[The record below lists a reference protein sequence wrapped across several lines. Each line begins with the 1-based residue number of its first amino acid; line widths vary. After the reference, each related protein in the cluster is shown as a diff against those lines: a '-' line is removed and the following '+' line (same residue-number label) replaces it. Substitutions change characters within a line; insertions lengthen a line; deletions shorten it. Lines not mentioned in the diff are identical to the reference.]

1 MQQNIRPRLIDSH
14 YQTLSE
20 GRPLPILPP
29 LLGQNTV
36 QAPYGPMQE
45 AEQLILVK
53 AMVHARFRA
62 AGNLEA
68 LDELDGIW
76 GLPSCVWKDR
86 YLEHKGTLDGIV
98 RIVSLIV
105 PEINNGPPALQSLRI
120 AKIPPFKAQSLLHRE
135 KIVIAPFAPP
145 PSPVVTG
152 QSSSEMHNTNSQSSS
167 GGFPETPTAKKPR
180 IYNVEAPSS
189 PAEIPIAKIP
199 TAKKPRIYNVE
210 APSSPAEIPITKIPT
225 AKKPR
230 IYDVKVPS
238 FRAGIQNGMQAPSKV
253 ASRGRRTHNS
263 LTAHTAVYSDKHP
276 QPHSEIVIPDPP
288 SEAPIPPTD
297 IQAPHHNASS
307 WSGHWHRVHNLA
319 DKILARARSEMESD
333 QEDSED
339 SDSDAEAMDSEDS
352 EDTDDG
358 LNPGQAKRKRIPEE
372 DAQTG
377 GGKRSKLSPTMQAP
391 TSAAKMIMSR
401 HVGF

>member
-1 MQQNIRPRLIDSH
+1 MKIYHSRGTASAGGMQLSTALYSFGQRKRAGIEYHMDEVHHLRWTVSAGGWMYGLLLPALDWPGPRGRSMRW
-14 YQTLSE
+14 YTPGSE
-20 GRPLPILPP
+20 R
-29 LLGQNTV
+29 
-36 QAPYGPMQE
+36 
-45 AEQLILVK
+45 
-53 AMVHARFRA
+53 R
-62 AGNLEA
+62 GNLEA

-98 RIVSLIV
+98 RI
-105 PEINNGPPALQSLRI
+105 
-120 AKIPPFKAQSLLHRE
+120 
-135 KIVIAPFAPP
+135 
-145 PSPVVTG
+145 
-152 QSSSEMHNTNSQSSS
+152 SSS